1 MQQAIATTW
10 ERYLRGRYSLYRY
23 RYTAAV
29 WQKVLFALGMA
40 CLTGLVAQIRIP
52 LPWTPVPIT
61 GQTFAVLLAGI
72 LCGRWWG
79 GISQVFYAGLGFAGV
94 PWFAGWKGG
103 IGILTGPTGGYII
116 GFILAALFL
125 GFFTDTFINSRRFLP
140 MLGLMLFANFVLI
153 HGPGL
158 IWLNT
163 FLHKGLY
170 SLLMAGTIPF
180 IPGDITKAVMAAL
193 ITKGI
198 SPKEA
203 YNGEIDVGRRWRIP

>member
-1 MQQAIATTW
+1 MVQQAATW

-29 WQKVLFALGMA
+29 WQKVLFALGIA
-40 CLTGLVAQIRIP
+40 CLTGLMAQIRVY

-72 LCGRWWG
+72 LLGKWWG
-79 GISQVFYAGLGFAGV
+79 GISQVFYAGIGAAGV
-94 PWFAGWKGG
+94 PWFAGG
-103 IGILTGPTGGYII
+103 IGGVGYLAGPTGGYII

-125 GFFTDTFINSRRFLP
+125 GYFTDTFINSRRFLP

-153 HGPGL
+153 YGPGL

-163 FLHKGLY
+163 YVGKGLLP
-170 SLLMAGTIPF
+170 LLMVGVIPF
-180 IPGDITKAVMAAL
+180 ILGDIIKAVMAAL

-203 YNGEIDVGRRWRIP
+203 YNGEIDKGRRWRIP